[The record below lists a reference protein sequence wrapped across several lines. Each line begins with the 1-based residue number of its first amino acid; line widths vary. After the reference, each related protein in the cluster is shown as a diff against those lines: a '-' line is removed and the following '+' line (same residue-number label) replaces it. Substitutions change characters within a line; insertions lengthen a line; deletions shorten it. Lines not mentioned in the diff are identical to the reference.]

1 MAKQELGIKASKD
14 LWKLKKADAIAFEEG
29 KNKEIPSGEY
39 ILGNFVATEGAIK
52 NSDAVTFHYEL
63 GNGLKLY
70 TKHING
76 TTVDDFDEC
85 YVQGNSGTHYIIPRN
100 RVQNVLLSKMSELSG
115 KKVRISNDV
124 PGKKIKFVKGGFESK
139 SEAKTAFDEGTAD
152 KIYKVEFL

>member
-14 LWKLKKADAIAFEEG
+14 LWKAKKAEAIAFEEG
-29 KNKEIPSGEY
+29 KNKEIPAGEY
-39 ILGNFVATEGAIK
+39 TLGNFVATEGAIK

-76 TTVDDFDEC
+76 TTIDDFEEC
-85 YVQGNSGTHYIIPRN
+85 HVESGSGTHYIIPRN
-100 RVQNVLLSKMSELSG
+100 RVQNVLLSKMNELAG
-115 KKVRISNDV
+115 KKVRISNDK
-124 PGKKIKFVKGGFESK
+124 PGRQVKFVKGGFESK
-139 SEAKTAFDEGTAD
+139 SEAKKAFDEGKAD